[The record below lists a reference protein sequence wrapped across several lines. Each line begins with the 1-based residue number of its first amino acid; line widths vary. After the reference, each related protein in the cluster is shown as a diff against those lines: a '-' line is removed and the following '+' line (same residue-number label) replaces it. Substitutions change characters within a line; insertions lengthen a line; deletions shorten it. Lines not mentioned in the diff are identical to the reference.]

1 LKKNFFEIRR
11 TGYQK
16 KWNFAL
22 ISKMCRSL
30 EFGKREKIFSEKLIF
45 KGLGIFC
52 KKRFSEKISL
62 GTSLHKSSTHFRNQ
76 RKIPLLLIPYAPY
89 SEEFFFQLL

>member
-1 LKKNFFEIRR
+1 LKKNFFEIGR

-30 EFGKREKIFSEKLIF
+30 EFGKREK
-45 KGLGIFC
+45 
-52 KKRFSEKISL
+52 KIL
-62 GTSLHKSSTHFRNQ
+62 QKN
-76 RKIPLLLIPYAPY
+76 
-89 SEEFFFQLL
+89 